1 MEHGTSLCLVMS
13 VLPYVKYKF
22 NVCGIT
28 VTHEIADAEFYSRP
42 PHKTRNMADC
52 CRERKTIIKT
62 SYVIDC

>member
-1 MEHGTSLCLVMS
+1 MVMS
-13 VLPYVKYKF
+13 DLPYVKYKF

-52 CRERKTIIKT
+52 CCCRERKTYQT
-62 SYVIDC
+62 SYVVILPLTVDC